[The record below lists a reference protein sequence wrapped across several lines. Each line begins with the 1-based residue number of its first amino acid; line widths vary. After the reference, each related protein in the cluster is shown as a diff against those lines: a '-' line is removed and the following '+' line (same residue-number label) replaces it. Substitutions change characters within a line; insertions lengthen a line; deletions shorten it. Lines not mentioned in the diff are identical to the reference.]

1 MLGPGIR
8 PPLLYCTTYSKA
20 VFCLL
25 QSLFRFVPLVEAIY
39 RDFLGSLLWHIT
51 KGPMVPFIPGSGTTV
66 SVGLPAAL
74 SQITP
79 LFTCWGR
86 TLSHRPENLGGK
98 NRSWITRQSLINSI
112 SLPRRFATFAGRK
125 FSAPTAVGQYS
136 SAFSCGSR
144 CLRKERSFFSKD
156 RKDCFYRGTQ
166 STCN

>member
-66 SVGLPAAL
+66 SVRLPAAL

-79 LFTCWGR
+79 RFTCWGR
-86 TLSHRPENLGGK
+86 TLTYRPENLGGK
-98 NRSWITRQSLINSI
+98 KSQLDYKAESDQLHLPPPAFRNSLLRRPKVFCSDRSGAILLSL
-112 SLPRRFATFAGRK
+112 
-125 FSAPTAVGQYS
+125 FSWEQMPQEGKKLFQ
-136 SAFSCGSR
+136 
-144 CLRKERSFFSKD
+144 
-156 RKDCFYRGTQ
+156 
-166 STCN
+166 